1 MAGSQSIEKLLRIC
15 IRIWDE
21 NDVVF
26 DLTVK
31 QIERKGKER
40 AAGRWLTR
48 QAAVAEAVP
57 PASGSGLVGVL
68 LVVGDDGGHPPDGE
82 LHLHGGRRLALG
94 RCQSISRVCVCRG
107 RGAQQTTVV
116 RRRRGRGQREGGR
129 GEGWGSGSEATA
141 AGEEEEVGR
150 APSGRGQRPAAA
162 VRGGAGGDGGGDGAR
177 GLHLRSCG
185 AAPGGC
191 NASRDAYNSA
201 TPGGEVGRARRGS
214 GRGG

>member
-107 RGAQQTTVV
+107 RGVSRRRLLGGGEGV
-116 RRRRGRGQREGGR
+116 RWRERRVGERLRGNRRRRGRGGRTGSLRPRAAPRGRRAGR
-129 GEGWGSGSEATA
+129 GWWRRRRRWCPWAPPA
-141 AGEEEEVGR
+141 QRRGR
-150 APSGRGQRPAAA
+150 AGGLQR
-162 VRGGAGGDGGGDGAR
+162 
-177 GLHLRSCG
+177 
-185 AAPGGC
+185 
-191 NASRDAYNSA
+191 
-201 TPGGEVGRARRGS
+201 
-214 GRGG
+214 